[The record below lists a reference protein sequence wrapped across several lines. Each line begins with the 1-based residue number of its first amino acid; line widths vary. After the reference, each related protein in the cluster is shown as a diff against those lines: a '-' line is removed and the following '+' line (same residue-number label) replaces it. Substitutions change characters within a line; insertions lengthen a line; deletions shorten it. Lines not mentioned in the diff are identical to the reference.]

1 MTLAEQYLIIQ
12 ETEYLR
18 RKLGYMS
25 VEVGQKVQGKVTGIT
40 NFGAFVELPD
50 NKSGLVHI
58 SEISDSYVKDIND
71 VLTMGQE
78 IEVRVLSIAP
88 DGKISLS
95 LRQANESSES
105 KSAPRTN
112 RDGFQSQANHN
123 RKPKFE
129 SKDNNYNQNKS
140 FKPSTRPSNSD
151 NYSKP
156 KETPKADDFDAL
168 MSSFLKDSEDRL
180 SSLRRNTE
188 GKRGGRG
195 GRRN

>member
-1 MTLAEQYLIIQ
+1 
-12 ETEYLR
+12 
-18 RKLGYMS
+18 MS
-25 VEVGQKVQGKVTGIT
+25 VEVGQLVQGKVTGIT
-40 NFGAFVELPD
+40 HFGAFIELPD
-50 NKSGLVHI
+50 KKSGLVHI

-78 IEVRVLSIAP
+78 VEVKVLSVAA

-95 LRQANESSES
+95 LRKANENIEEKQAERNYKKNTSD
-105 KSAPRTN
+105 AP
-112 RDGFQSQANHN
+112 A

-129 SKDNNYNQNKS
+129 NKEPDFNKRYKS
-140 FKPSTRPSNSD
+140 SSD
-151 NYSKP
+151 NYSKN
-156 KETPKADDFDAL
+156 KETAKSDDFDSL